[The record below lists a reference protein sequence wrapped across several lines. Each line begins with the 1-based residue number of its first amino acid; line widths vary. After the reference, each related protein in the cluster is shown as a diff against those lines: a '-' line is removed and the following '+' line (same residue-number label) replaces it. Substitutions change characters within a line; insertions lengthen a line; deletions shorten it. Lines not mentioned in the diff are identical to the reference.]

1 MGAGMIGLLGTGGVQ
16 GQIIAERA
24 AVCAQIGGGAAGGFD
39 FIELGPGRSV
49 EHLSCWIELQAHTGE
64 WHIGADVTRT
74 QARDGIDG
82 EDFIGIGIRAHEAVV
97 GAVIGQSTVA

>member
-1 MGAGMIGLLGTGGVQ
+1 MGAGMIGLLGTGGMQ

-49 EHLSCWIELQAHTGE
+49 EHLSCWIELQAAGE
-64 WHIGADVTRT
+64 WHRCRCDRT

-82 EDFIGIGIRAHEAVV
+82 EDFIGIGIGAETVV
-97 GAVIGQSTVA
+97 GAS